1 MVWRLHTASS
11 VSEIKSWVLDEKL
24 SQKIRRSMLFALSL
38 IEAPQAA
45 RAMVEVAQKGNNET
59 SNLAKAFIDKRD
71 QGIWNN
77 YNVKDLLAEKNLP
90 KPRMLIVF
98 APTAFGPETK
108 LPKISEILELK
119 ETQRMGKVLSG
130 DVMFVIK

>member
-1 MVWRLHTASS
+1 
-11 VSEIKSWVLDEKL
+11 
-24 SQKIRRSMLFALSL
+24 MLFALSL

-77 YNVKDLLAEKNLP
+77 YSVKDLLTGK
-90 KPRMLIVF
+90 KSS
-98 APTAFGPETK
+98 ETSYVDRLTRPPLVQRQK

-119 ETQRMGKVLSG
+119 GNPKNGKSVIG
-130 DVMFVIK
+130 DVMLVIK